1 VIGIFKQKSPGNIVL
16 LLIFG
21 LLVKLPLFMFPRNIS
36 TTEYDGALYQ
46 VLIEAMPAE
55 NGFSA
60 SMLAFFLLYIQA
72 LMINYLVNE
81 FRMTTRQNYLAAMSY
96 LLITSLMPEW
106 TYLSSP
112 MLASTFIIWMFIKLF
127 HLYHTNSPRGDIFNI
142 GMIIGISS
150 YIYFPSASF
159 IICALLGLM
168 ILRPFRINEIV
179 IFILGCLA
187 PYYFHAVYLFLN
199 DRMSFENF
207 LPEVEVKVPLMKS
220 SLWLAGST
228 VLLTIPFLLGG
239 YFVQMNLG
247 KMLIQ
252 VRKNWSINL
261 LYLLLAFF
269 IPFVNSNQSLH
280 AWVLLMAPF
289 ATFHA
294 SAYFYQRR
302 QIFSYIIFFITLGY
316 IFYLQYGTA
325 TWH

>member
-21 LLVKLPLFMFPRNIS
+21 LLVKLPLFIFPRQINP
-36 TTEYDGALYQ
+36 TGYDGALYQ
-46 VLIEAMPAE
+46 WLAGALPAE
-55 NGFSA
+55 NSVPASFMAFS
-60 SMLAFFLLYIQA
+60 LLYIQA

-81 FRMTTRQNYLAAMSY
+81 FRMTTRQNYLAAMAY

-106 TYLSSP
+106 SYLSSP
-112 MLASTFIIWMFIKLF
+112 LVASAFIIWMFIKIF
-127 HLYHTNSPRGDIFNI
+127 HLYHTSSPRGDIFNI
-142 GMIIGISS
+142 GLIIGISS

-159 IICALLGLM
+159 ILCAFIGLM

-179 IFILGCLA
+179 IFILGCLT
-187 PYYFHAVYLFLN
+187 PYYFHAVYLFLG
-199 DRMSFENF
+199 DRLSLDNF
-207 LPEVEVKVPLMKS
+207 LPQLEVRVPIMKS
-220 SLWLAGST
+220 SLELAGST
-228 VLLTIPFLLGG
+228 LLLTIPFLLGG
-239 YFVQMNLG
+239 YFVQLHLG

-252 VRKNWSINL
+252 VRKNWSITL

-269 IPFVNSNQSLH
+269 IPFVNSNQTLN
-280 AWVLLMAPF
+280 AWILLMAPF

-294 SAYFYQRR
+294 SAYFFQRR
-302 QIFSYIIFFITLGY
+302 NIFSYVLFFIMLGY